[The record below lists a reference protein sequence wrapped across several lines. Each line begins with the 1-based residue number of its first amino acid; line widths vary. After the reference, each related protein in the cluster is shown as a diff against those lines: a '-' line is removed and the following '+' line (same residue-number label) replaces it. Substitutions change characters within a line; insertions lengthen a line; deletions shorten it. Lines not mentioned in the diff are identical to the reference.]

1 MRVREERSDELKGRI
16 NRWADLVKPCST
28 LLLPSHAPRVAN
40 KVFEARLASLAIA
53 RRIDGVSSLR
63 GDTFVRDVAAA
74 GFDTNSNV
82 INTTSLATRFARR
95 SITRFPPNA
104 AVVNTV
110 DYFRTFHNDPFTFG
124 KLAAV
129 HALSDVHAMG
139 ATATGA
145 LALATVE
152 LAEERVTEEVSS
164 RKERSDELKGRVYN
178 RLAASCRS
186 FVCNVAAFQLMNLF

>member
-1 MRVREERSDELKGRI
+1 ML
-16 NRWADLVKPCST
+16 
-28 LLLPSHAPRVAN
+28 
-40 KVFEARLASLAIA
+40 RLS
-53 RRIDGVSSLR
+53 
-63 GDTFVRDVAAA
+63 FP
-74 GFDTNSNV
+74 F
-82 INTTSLATRFARR
+82 RR

-152 LAEERVTEEVSS
+152 LAEERVTEEMLVQMLRGAKVVLDEDGCALSGGHTTEGKEV
-164 RKERSDELKGRVYN
+164 RKTRVLEIRCGREERSDETLRIL
-178 RLAASCRS
+178 RLLSEERS
-186 FVCNVAAFQLMNLF
+186 DGTA